1 MENPNSTL
9 KSSKGIPKKAVQK
22 EMGLKR
28 RYSMVETD
36 ELLIDTPIWVK
47 RPEDGIQHKYKIGII
62 KSFGENTIH
71 VSIEDEGELD
81 VDSSMCFNYNVGIDP
96 MQINDLTKLPHVS
109 EASVL
114 DVINKRF
121 NMDLIYSY
129 AGRLLVAVNPFKMIQ
144 GLYGPE
150 KIRLYK
156 GADYSMGFPSDLP
169 PHTFAVAQR
178 SMQLLETQ
186 KINQSCIVSGES
198 GAGKTETARQ
208 LMTYFASSGMGS
220 NNKVQDVIL
229 GANPLLEAL
238 GNAKTLRNNN
248 SSRFGRFIKLSLER
262 SNGIIGGA
270 ISSYMLELSRIGHQI
285 DNERSYHIFYQI
297 IKSYNSQADISKYKL
312 RSMDWYKYLN
322 VSNCY
327 EVQNMD
333 DVKEFRNCVFP
344 QLERILPDKQAIDQL
359 ISLFSA
365 ILLMG
370 NFELGEHESRG
381 MEDAACI
388 ESQDILRDVSELWGI
403 DSKEFE
409 ELLLTSSIEI
419 RGNVVVSAL
428 NKAKAYEQIESC
440 GKEVYL
446 RCFEYLIDLVNKAI
460 EFDDDKKQWIGIL
473 DIYGFEVFKVNGF
486 EQFLINF
493 ANEKLQQ
500 FFISSVFQAE
510 LQEYEKESISHDNI
524 TYEDN
529 SPLVQ
534 LFDGKGGI
542 FDLLEE
548 SCLVS
553 NGTYES
559 FTNSAHKNCVK
570 KSGYKLPKGSVP
582 DKFIIEH
589 TATTVEYTTREFVV
603 KNKHR
608 IRPEIIKLFKES
620 KNSIIK
626 GSFEKVEILNSN
638 KLKGK
643 FLASIFR
650 VSIGHLLDTLKA
662 TNAQFIRCVKANE
675 KKVPNLIEPDM
686 VVDQLQSLSI
696 MEAILLVQKGYAYR
710 ETFEN
715 FMKENSMIMKLMG
728 QTVSTGSDI
737 KQQCRQAMNTM
748 KIPESEWEIGN
759 TKIFIKKDGWIAVER
774 FFRSVTKSLAPLV
787 EALREIYRLS
797 RLRKQ
802 LKEFSV
808 SLIRCQSLV
817 RMYILS
823 KEGVAKKKWLNHL
836 VGIFLLMNVPNAT
849 RNFIRSVITI
859 QRIYRGHRVRKQ
871 IGNALRRKAACKK
884 FVGFVQQLVG
894 ALKVKNNFM
903 GIIYKIKSE
912 AAAKKLQ
919 GAWMN
924 YRKKRLLILL
934 KTYSI
939 KHAKAMKIQRVW
951 RYYYLRQIMIHYIRI
966 ATPARKIQ
974 SVWRGYYTRKT
985 ITNAQFFEKIRIKL
999 WKSEYVMKIQCLI
1012 KRYWI
1017 LAHLDRLFWVA
1028 DVLQPRLHS
1037 ALTRLYWKNMMKSI
1051 KYIQSWWR
1059 GDRVRQIIREEKLF
1073 VLLMA
1078 EKVRTDFI
1086 TQSECQVL
1094 LQWDLER
1101 RDKNRVVLGS
1111 KMEKAPKGLQ
1121 IIQVVVEV
1129 DTTREYPAGWVES
1142 VTGLL
1147 RSGQSIQDVGIG
1159 GFHTVVLTC
1168 EGNLYSFGMNDK
1180 TQLGLGKSPG
1190 ELLGR
1195 ALIRPGESLQIQN
1208 KVKSISCGVDHTLAL
1223 TEMGSVYCWG
1233 ANEFGQCGCDA
1244 TEYQISTPTP
1254 ISLPADW
1261 KQTKISLA
1269 RAGAFHCVAVTLE
1282 NEVLVWGR
1290 GDDLGLEDVHDS
1302 LYIPMQLRSPAI
1314 KKLARINSLSCGL
1327 GTTFMIGTNGVVVVF
1342 GVAQNGILGL
1352 GKGVYTTKRPKIL
1365 SNISRVAQ
1373 ISLSYNFALAL
1384 TTNGEVYQWGQ
1395 IPVWSE
1401 YLEKAIHK
1409 NFFTP
1414 KLVDLSQLKSQI
1426 VEIQAGWWHSVV
1438 RLKSNSIWSW
1448 TFVNE
1453 PEKSEVSNSISQN
1466 DAKPKKEKNVSEGA
1480 ILKSIKNKVELPTEE
1495 KVIPMLF
1502 KFDLAEDRCTKCIK
1516 VVSSPSMTVVMRGG
1530 KDYVSREYIIQ
1541 PYLLRNLYKEYQSQ
1555 ISSLEEESSSEFNA
1569 MNDSLNQHARNYRSS
1584 GSDFW
1589 GAAFSA
1595 SDSMDIFEDLKYPA
1609 LRNPDEF
1616 TNALYNTEQP
1626 SKKDKEVIGR
1636 QFKATELEYF
1646 SSTKNAPVPISN
1658 NSLRSSRKSS
1668 GISSLKLN

>member
-1 MENPNSTL
+1 MPD
-9 KSSKGIPKKAVQK
+9 KGVVPKDV
-22 EMGLKR
+22 ELKR
-28 RYSMVETD
+28 RYSMVTND
-36 ELLIDTPIWVK
+36 ELLIDTPIWVR
-47 RPEDGIQHKYKIGII
+47 RPNGEI
-62 KSFGENTIH
+62 KHRYLVGTILSFGEKTIR
-71 VSIEDEGELD
+71 VRIEEEGEVE
-81 VDSSMCFNYNVGIDP
+81 VDANMCYNYNVGIDA

-114 DVINKRF
+114 DVINQRF
-121 NMDLIYSY
+121 SKDLIYSY
-129 AGRLLVAVNPFKMIQ
+129 AGRLLVAVNPFKMIN

-156 GADYSMGFPSDLP
+156 GADYSMGFPSELP
-169 PHTFAVAQR
+169 PHTFAIAQR
-178 SMQLLETQ
+178 SLQLLDSQ

-220 NNKVQDVIL
+220 NNRVQDVIL

-248 SSRFGRFIKLSLER
+248 SSRFGRFIKLSLEK
-262 SNGIIGGA
+262 SNGIVGGA

-285 DNERSYHIFYQI
+285 ENERSYHIFYQI
-297 IKSYNSQADISKYKL
+297 IKSFASQSDTSKYKF

-322 VSNCY
+322 VSNCF

-333 DVKEFRNCVFP
+333 DVKEFRGSVFP
-344 QLERILPDKQAIDQL
+344 QLERILPDSNAIDSL

-381 MEDAACI
+381 VEDAACI
-388 ESQDILRDVSELWGI
+388 QTQDILSDVSELWGI

-419 RGNVVVSAL
+419 RGTVVVSAL
-428 NKAKAYEQIESC
+428 NKVKAYEQIESC

-446 RCFEYLIDLVNKAI
+446 RCFEYLIELVNKAI
-460 EFDDDKKQWIGIL
+460 EFDEEKKQWIGIL

-510 LQEYEKESISHDNI
+510 LQEYEKESISHESI

-559 FTNSAHKNCVK
+559 FTNSAHKNCGTK
-570 KSGYKLPKGSVP
+570 TGYKLPKGNVP

-589 TATTVEYTTREFVV
+589 TATTVEYTTREFVL

-608 IRPEIIKLFKES
+608 IRPEIIKLFKNS
-620 KNSIIK
+620 KNPIIQ
-626 GSFEKVEILNSN
+626 GCFEKVEILNSN

-675 KKVPNLIEPDM
+675 KKVPNLIEADM

-728 QTVSTGSDI
+728 QTLSSGSDI

-748 KIPESEWEIGN
+748 KIPETEWQIGN

-787 EALREIYRLS
+787 DTLREIYRLTK
-797 RLRKQ
+797 LRKQ
-802 LKEFSV
+802 LKDFST

-817 RMYILS
+817 RMYILN
-823 KEGVAKKKWLNHL
+823 KDGVAKNKL
-836 VGIFLLMNVPNAT
+836 VNYIIGISLLMVTPNAMK
-849 RNFIRSVITI
+849 NYIRAVTKI
-859 QRIYRGHRVRKQ
+859 QKVFRGHRVRR
-871 IGNALRRKAACKK
+871 GVRSALRKKAAMRKLTS
-884 FVGFVQQLVG
+884 FLSLLMTL
-894 ALKVKNNFM
+894 LKVKKGFM
-903 GIIYKIKSE
+903 RIIYAIKSE
-912 AAAKKLQ
+912 AAAKRLQ
-919 GAWMN
+919 RAWVN
-924 YRKKRLLILL
+924 YRKNKRVILL
-934 KTYSI
+934 KSYCI
-939 KHAKAMKIQRVW
+939 KQAKALKIQSAW
-951 RYYYLRQIMIHYIRI
+951 RYYFLRQIVIHYVRI

-974 SVWRGYYTRKT
+974 SVWRGYYVRKT
-985 ITNAQFFEKIRIKL
+985 VQFAHFFEKIRQKL
-999 WKSEYVMKIQCLI
+999 WKSEYVMKIQSMI

-1037 ALTRLYWKNMMKSI
+1037 ALTRIYWKNMLKSV
-1051 KYIQSWWR
+1051 KLIQSWWR
-1059 GDRVRQIIREEKLF
+1059 GDRVRQIIREEKLN

-1078 EKVRTDFI
+1078 EKVRTDFL
-1086 TQSECQVL
+1086 TQKECQAL

-1111 KMEKAPKGLQ
+1111 KLEKVPKGLQ

-1129 DTTREYPAGWVES
+1129 DTTREYPAGWVDS
-1142 VTGLL
+1142 VVVLL
-1147 RSGQSIQDVGIG
+1147 RSMASIQEIGIG

-1168 EGNLYSFGMNDK
+1168 EGELFTFGMNDK
-1180 TQLGLGKSPG
+1180 SQLGLGRTPS

-1195 ALIRPGESLQIQN
+1195 ALIKPSDSLQLTN
-1208 KVKSISCGVDHTLAL
+1208 PVKSISCGVDSSLAL
-1223 TEMGSVYCWG
+1223 TENGFVFCWG
-1233 ANEFGQCGCDA
+1233 SNEFGQCGCDA
-1244 TEYQISTPTP
+1244 TALQIPSPTP

-1261 KQTKISLA
+1261 KQTKITLA
-1269 RAGAFHCVAVTLE
+1269 KAGAFHCVAVTIE

-1290 GDDLGLEDVHDS
+1290 GDDLGLEDVYES

-1314 KKLARINSLSCGL
+1314 KKLGRINSLSCGL
-1327 GTTFMIGTNGVVVVF
+1327 GTTFMIGMNGMVVVF

-1352 GKGVYTTKRPKIL
+1352 GKGVYSTKRPKVL
-1365 SNISRVAQ
+1365 SNLSRISQ
-1373 ISLSYNFALAL
+1373 ISLGYNFVLAL
-1384 TTNGEVYQWGQ
+1384 TTNGEVFQWGQ
-1395 IPVWSE
+1395 IPVWNE
-1401 YLEKAIHK
+1401 FLERTIHT

-1414 KLVDLSQLKSQI
+1414 QPVDLSTLRSHV

-1438 RLKSNSIWSW
+1438 RLKNNSIWSW

-1453 PEKSEVSNSISQN
+1453 VEKAKEN
-1466 DAKPKKEKNVSEGA
+1466 DAQKNCKEPENAKKEEKPISEGA
-1480 ILKSIKNKVELPTEE
+1480 ILKSISNRVKLP
-1495 KVIPMLF
+1495 KKGSSIKPILF

-1530 KDYVSREYIIQ
+1530 RDHVSKEYIIQ
-1541 PYLLRNLYKEYQSQ
+1541 PYMLQTFENDLLSQS
-1555 ISSLEEESSSEFNA
+1555 SSSYEEDSSEFSF
-1569 MNDSLNQHARNYRSS
+1569 MGDSLNNHARHYQTS

-1589 GAAFSA
+1589 KAAFSA
-1595 SDSMDIFEDLKYPA
+1595 SDSLEVFEDMKYPA
-1609 LRNPDEF
+1609 LRDPDDF
-1616 TNALYNTEQP
+1616 TNALYNPSEA
-1626 SKKDKEVIGR
+1626 SKKEKSERMVGR
-1636 QFKATELEYF
+1636 QAKVMELDSF
-1646 SSTKNAPVPISN
+1646 SLDQNSIQKSGKRSSNKSAPTPISSSTYSK
-1658 NSLRSSRKSS
+1658 KSS
-1668 GISSLKLN
+1668 LT

>member
-1 MENPNSTL
+1 ML
-9 KSSKGIPKKAVQK
+9 PKKAAPK
-22 EMGLKR
+22 EMELKR
-28 RYSMVETD
+28 RYSMVGND

-47 RPEDGIQHKYKIGII
+47 RPEDGIKHKYKLGII
-62 KSFGENTIH
+62 KSFGEKTIH
-71 VSIEDEGELD
+71 VNIEDEGDID
-81 VDSSMCFNYNVGIDP
+81 VDFNMCFNYNVGIDP

-114 DVINKRF
+114 DVINQRF

-129 AGRLLVAVNPFKMIQ
+129 AGRLLVAVNPFKMIE

-156 GADYSMGFPSDLP
+156 GADYSMGFPSELP

-208 LMTYFASSGMGS
+208 LMSYFASSGMGS
-220 NNKVQDVIL
+220 DNNVQDVIL

-248 SSRFGRFIKLSLER
+248 SSRFGRFIKLCLER
-262 SNGIIGGA
+262 SNGIVGGA

-285 DNERSYHIFYQI
+285 ENERSYHIFYQI
-297 IKSYNSQADISKYKL
+297 IKSYNSQSDIVKYKL
-312 RSMDWYKYLN
+312 RELNWYKYLN
-322 VSNCY
+322 ASNCY
-327 EVQNMD
+327 DVQNID
-333 DVKEFRNCVFP
+333 DVKEFKNCVFP
-344 QLERILPDKQAIDQL
+344 QLKRILPNQEAIEQL

-370 NFELGEHESRG
+370 NFELGEQESKG
-381 MEDAACI
+381 MEDAASI
-388 ESQDILRDVSELWGI
+388 ESQDILKDVSELWGI
-403 DSKEFE
+403 NPKEFE
-409 ELLLTSSIEI
+409 ELLITTSIEI
-419 RGNVVVSAL
+419 RGTVVVSAL
-428 NKAKAYEQIESC
+428 NKSKAYEQIESC
-440 GKEVYL
+440 AKEVYL
-446 RCFEYLIDLVNKAI
+446 RCFNYLIDLINKAI
-460 EFDDDKKQWIGIL
+460 EFDDEKKQWIGIL

-510 LQEYEKESISHDNI
+510 LQEYKKESISHDNI

-559 FTNSAHKNCVK
+559 FTNSAHKNCAS
-570 KSGYKLPKGSVP
+570 KSGYKLPKGSIP

-589 TATTVEYTTREFVV
+589 TATTVEYTTREFVI

-608 IRPEIIKLFKES
+608 IRPEIIQLFKES

-626 GSFEKVEILNSN
+626 GSFEKVEILNSK

-650 VSIGHLLDTLKA
+650 VSIEHLLDTLKA
-662 TNAQFIRCVKANE
+662 TNAQFIRCIKANE
-675 KKVPNLIEPDM
+675 KKLPNLIEPDM

-710 ETFEN
+710 ETFEK
-715 FMKENSMIMKLMG
+715 FMQENSMIMKLMG
-728 QTVSTGSDI
+728 QTINSGTDL
-737 KQQCRQAMNTM
+737 KTQCRQAMNTM
-748 KIPESEWEIGN
+748 KIPESEWQIGN
-759 TKIFIKKDGWIAVER
+759 SKIFIKKDGWIAVER
-774 FFRSVTKSLAPLV
+774 FFRSVTKSLVPLA
-787 EALREIYRLS
+787 ESLREIYRLS

-802 LKEFSV
+802 LKDFSV

-817 RMYILS
+817 RMYILN
-823 KEGVAKKKWLNHL
+823 KEGVAKNMLLNHL
-836 VGIFLLMNVPNAT
+836 VGVVLLMNIPNAM
-849 RNFIRSVITI
+849 RNYTNSIVTI
-859 QRIYRGHRVRKQ
+859 QRIYRGHRVRKE
-871 IGNALRRKAACKK
+871 IRESLRKKAALKK
-884 FVGFVQQLVG
+884 FLNFIWLLLSVLR
-894 ALKVKNNFM
+894 VKNTFM
-903 GIIYKIKSE
+903 DVLHKIKSE
-912 AAAKKLQ
+912 AAAKKVQ
-919 GAWMN
+919 SAWIH
-924 YRKKRLLILL
+924 YKKKRRLILL
-934 KTYSI
+934 KLYSI
-939 KHAKAMKIQRVW
+939 KQAKAIKIQRTW

-966 ATPARKIQ
+966 ASPARKIQ

-985 ITNAQFFEKIRIKL
+985 INHAHFFQKIRIKL
-999 WKSEYVMKIQCLI
+999 WNSEYVMKIQCLI

-1028 DVLQPRLHS
+1028 DVLQPRLQS
-1037 ALTRLYWKNMMKSI
+1037 ALTRIYWKNMLKSI
-1051 KYIQSWWR
+1051 KCIQSWWR
-1059 GDRVRQIIREEKLF
+1059 GDRVRQIIREEKLH

-1078 EKVRTDFI
+1078 EKVRTDYI
-1086 TQSECQVL
+1086 TQNECQML

-1101 RDKNRVVLGS
+1101 RNMNRVVLGS
-1111 KMEKAPKGLQ
+1111 KGEKAPKGLQ

-1129 DTTREYPAGWVES
+1129 DTTREYPAGWIES

-1147 RSGQSIQDVGIG
+1147 RSGNSIQDVGIG

-1168 EGNLYSFGMNDK
+1168 EGKLYSFGMNDK
-1180 TQLGLGKSPG
+1180 SQLGLGKSPS

-1195 ALIRPGESLQIQN
+1195 ALIRPGASLQIEN
-1208 KVKSISCGVDHTLAL
+1208 KIKSISCGVDHSLAL
-1223 TEMGSVYCWG
+1223 SEFGSVYCWG

-1244 TEYQISTPTP
+1244 TEYQISSPTP

-1261 KQTKISLA
+1261 KQTKITLA
-1269 RAGAFHCVAVTLE
+1269 RAGAFHCVAVTID

-1314 KKLARINSLSCGL
+1314 KKLGRINSLSCGL
-1327 GTTFMIGTNGVVVVF
+1327 GTTFMIGINGVVAVF

-1352 GKGVYTTKRPKIL
+1352 GKGVYSTKRPKIL
-1365 SNISRVAQ
+1365 SNISRVSQ
-1373 ISLSYNFALAL
+1373 ISLGYNFALAL

-1395 IPVWSE
+1395 VPVWNE
-1401 YLEKAIHK
+1401 YLEKKLHK

-1414 KLVDLSQLKSQI
+1414 KLLDLSELKSHV
-1426 VEIQAGWWHSVV
+1426 VEIQTGWWHSVV
-1438 RLKSNSIWSW
+1438 RLKNNFIWSW
-1448 TFVNE
+1448 TFVCE
-1453 PEKSEVSNSISQN
+1453 
-1466 DAKPKKEKNVSEGA
+1466 PKKESLDKMNKKEAKPQKERKISEGA
-1480 ILKSIKNKVELPTEE
+1480 ILKSSKSSEVDILNVERI
-1495 KVIPMLF
+1495 IPVLF

-1530 KDYVSREYIIQ
+1530 KDHISREYVIQ
-1541 PYLLRNLYKEYQSQ
+1541 PYLLQDFEDDQQGKV
-1555 ISSLEEESSSEFNA
+1555 SSFNEDSFSDFDT
-1569 MNDSLNQHARNYRSS
+1569 MENSLNQHARHYRSS

-1609 LRNPDEF
+1609 LRDPDEF
-1616 TNALYNTEQP
+1616 TNALYDTKQ
-1626 SKKDKEVIGR
+1626 SFKKDSEEKALGR
-1636 QFKATELEYF
+1636 QAKVVELDDF
-1646 SSTKNAPVPISN
+1646 SSFRNVPMAIT
-1658 NSLRSSRKSS
+1658 NSLQSSKRTT
-1668 GISSLKLN
+1668 GSLT

>member
-1 MENPNSTL
+1 MNKKNNP
-9 KSSKGIPKKAVQK
+9 QK
-22 EMGLKR
+22 EMEFKR
-28 RYSMVETD
+28 RYSMVGND
-36 ELLIDTPIWVK
+36 ELLIDTPVWVK
-47 RPEDGIQHKYKIGII
+47 CPENGINHNYKVGII
-62 KSFGENTIH
+62 KSFGEKTIH
-71 VSIEDEGELD
+71 VSIEGGEEID
-81 VDSSMCFNYNVGIDP
+81 VDFNMCFNYNVGIDA

-121 NMDLIYSY
+121 SMDLIYSY
-129 AGRLLVAVNPFKMIQ
+129 AGRLLVAVNPFKMIE

-178 SMQLLETQ
+178 SMQLLDTQ

-220 NNKVQDVIL
+220 DNKVQEVIL

-248 SSRFGRFIKLSLER
+248 SSRFGRFIKLCLER
-262 SNGIIGGA
+262 SNGIVGGA

-285 DNERSYHIFYQI
+285 ENERSYHIFYQI
-297 IKSYNSQADISKYKL
+297 IKSYTSQADISKYKL
-312 RSMDWYKYLN
+312 REMDWYKYLN

-327 EVQNMD
+327 DVQNID
-333 DVKEFRNCVFP
+333 DIKEFKNCVFP
-344 QLERILPDKQAIDQL
+344 QLERILPNQEAIDQL

-381 MEDAACI
+381 IEDAACI
-388 ESQDILRDVSELWGI
+388 ESQDILSDVSELWGI
-403 DSKEFE
+403 DSKQFE

-428 NKAKAYEQIESC
+428 NKAKAQEQIESC

-446 RCFEYLIDLVNKAI
+446 KCFEYLIDLVNKAI
-460 EFDDDKKQWIGIL
+460 EFDDNKRQWIGIL

-529 SPLVQ
+529 SSLVQ

-553 NGTYES
+553 NGTFES
-559 FTNSAHKNCVK
+559 FTNSAHKNCGK
-570 KSGYKLPKGSVP
+570 KSGYKLPKGNVP

-589 TATTVEYTTREFVV
+589 TATTVEYTTREFVL

-626 GSFEKVEILNSN
+626 GCFEKVEILNSN

-675 KKVPNLIEPDM
+675 KKVPNLIEADM

-728 QTVSTGSDI
+728 QTISSGSDL

-748 KIPESEWEIGN
+748 KIPESEWQIGN

-774 FFRSVTKSLAPLV
+774 FFRSVTKSLAPLA
-787 EALREIYRLS
+787 ETLREIFRLS
-797 RLRKQ
+797 KLRKQ

-817 RMYILS
+817 RMYILN
-823 KEGVAKKKWLNHL
+823 KEGVAKNRLLNYL
-836 VGIFLLMNVPNAT
+836 IGVSLIMNLPNAM
-849 RNFIRSVITI
+849 RNYNRSIVTI
-859 QRIYRGHRVRKQ
+859 QRIYRGHRVRKE
-871 IGNALRRKAACKK
+871 IGTTLRRKAACKK
-884 FVGFVQQLVG
+884 FVSFVKLLVNV
-894 ALKVKNNFM
+894 LKAKNTFLD
-903 GIIYKIKSE
+903 ILRRIKSE

-919 GAWMN
+919 SAWIH
-924 YRKKRLLILL
+924 YKKKRLVILL
-934 KTYSI
+934 RIYSI
-939 KHAKAMKIQRVW
+939 KQAKAIKIQRVW

-974 SVWRGYYTRKT
+974 SVWRGYYVRKT
-985 ITNAQFFEKIRIKL
+985 IQHSHFFEKIRIKL

-1017 LAHLDRLFWVA
+1017 LAHLDRLYWVA

-1037 ALTRLYWKNMMKSI
+1037 ALTRLYWKNMLKSI
-1051 KYIQSWWR
+1051 KCIQSWWR

-1078 EKVRTDFI
+1078 EKVRTDFM
-1086 TQSECQVL
+1086 TQNECQILV
-1094 LQWDLER
+1094 QWDLER
-1101 RDKNRVVLGS
+1101 RNKNRVVIGS
-1111 KMEKAPKGLQ
+1111 KLEKSPKGLQ
-1121 IIQVVVEV
+1121 IIQILVEV
-1129 DTTREYPAGWVES
+1129 DTSREYPAGWMES
-1142 VTGLL
+1142 ITGLL
-1147 RSGQSIQDVGIG
+1147 RSGSSIQEVGIG

-1168 EGNLYSFGMNDK
+1168 EGSLYSFGMNDK
-1180 TQLGLGKSPG
+1180 SQLGLGKPG
-1190 ELLGR
+1190 SELLGR
-1195 ALIRPGESLQIQN
+1195 ALIKPGESLSIQN
-1208 KVKSISCGVDHTLAL
+1208 KIKSISCGVDHSLAL
-1223 TEMGSVYCWG
+1223 SEMGSVYCWG
-1233 ANEFGQCGCDA
+1233 ANEYGQCGCDA
-1244 TEYQISTPTP
+1244 TEYQISAPTL

-1261 KQTKISLA
+1261 KQTRITLA
-1269 RAGAFHCVAVTLE
+1269 RAGAFHCVAVTIE

-1302 LYIPMQLRSPAI
+1302 LFIPMQLRSPAI
-1314 KKLARINSLSCGL
+1314 KKLGRINSLSCGL
-1327 GTTFMIGTNGVVVVF
+1327 GTTFMIGINGVVLVF

-1352 GKGVYTTKRPKIL
+1352 GKGVYSTKRPKIL
-1365 SNISRVAQ
+1365 SNISRVSQ
-1373 ISLSYNFALAL
+1373 ISLGYNFALAL

-1395 IPVWSE
+1395 VPVWNE
-1401 YLEKAIHK
+1401 YLEKTLHK

-1414 KLVDLSQLKSQI
+1414 KLVDLSELKSHV
-1426 VEIQAGWWHSVV
+1426 VEIQSGWWHSVV
-1438 RLKSNSIWSW
+1438 RLKNNSIWSW
-1448 TFVNE
+1448 TFVCEVAKELNE
-1453 PEKSEVSNSISQN
+1453 KVNENQTKQKS
-1466 DAKPKKEKNVSEGA
+1466 EKNVSEGA
-1480 ILKSIKNKVELPTEE
+1480 ILRSINSRVEISKGEGL
-1495 KVIPMLF
+1495 IPILF

-1530 KDYVSREYIIQ
+1530 KDHISREYIIQ
-1541 PYLLRNLYKEYQSQ
+1541 PYLLENFDKGQQGE
-1555 ISSLEEESSSEFNA
+1555 ISSYDEDNYSDYNV
-1569 MNDSLNQHARNYRSS
+1569 MDDSLNLHAKHYGSA
-1584 GSDFW
+1584 GSDLW
-1589 GAAFSA
+1589 GAVFSA
-1595 SDSMDIFEDLKYPA
+1595 SDSIDIFEDLKYPA

-1616 TNALYNTEQP
+1616 TNALYDTNQ
-1626 SKKDKEVIGR
+1626 SIKKNSEGKIFAR
-1636 QFKATELEYF
+1636 QAKVVELDDY
-1646 SSTKNAPVPISN
+1646 SSIKSGPVPISN
-1658 NSLRSSRKSS
+1658 SFQSSRKSK
-1668 GISSLKLN
+1668 SSNLK

>member
-1 MENPNSTL
+1 MIKKNNP
-9 KSSKGIPKKAVQK
+9 QK
-22 EMGLKR
+22 EMELKR
-28 RYSMVETD
+28 RYSMVGND
-36 ELLIDTPIWVK
+36 ELLIDTPVWVK
-47 RPEDGIQHKYKIGII
+47 CPENGINHNYKVGVI
-62 KSFGENTIH
+62 KSFGEKTIH
-71 VSIEDEGELD
+71 VSIEGEGEID
-81 VDSSMCFNYNVGIDP
+81 VDFNMCFNYNVGIDP

-121 NMDLIYSY
+121 SMDLIYSY
-129 AGRLLVAVNPFKMIQ
+129 AGRLLVAVNPFKMIE

-178 SMQLLETQ
+178 SMQLLDTQ

-220 NNKVQDVIL
+220 DNKVQEVIL

-248 SSRFGRFIKLSLER
+248 SSRFGRFIKLCLER
-262 SNGIIGGA
+262 SNGIVGGA

-285 DNERSYHIFYQI
+285 ENERSYHIFYQI
-297 IKSYNSQADISKYKL
+297 IKSYTSQADISKYKL
-312 RSMDWYKYLN
+312 RGMDWYKYLN

-327 EVQNMD
+327 DVQNID
-333 DVKEFRNCVFP
+333 DIKEFKNCVFP
-344 QLERILPDKQAIDQL
+344 QLERILPNQEAIDQL

-381 MEDAACI
+381 IEDAACI
-388 ESQDILRDVSELWGI
+388 ESQDILSDVSELWGI
-403 DSKEFE
+403 DSKQFE

-428 NKAKAYEQIESC
+428 NKAKAQEQIESC

-446 RCFEYLIDLVNKAI
+446 KCFEYLIDLVNKAI
-460 EFDDDKKQWIGIL
+460 EFDDNKRQWIGIL

-529 SPLVQ
+529 SSLVQ

-559 FTNSAHKNCVK
+559 FTNSAHKNCGK
-570 KSGYKLPKGSVP
+570 KSGYKLPKGNVP

-589 TATTVEYTTREFVV
+589 TATTVEYTTREFVL

-608 IRPEIIKLFKES
+608 IRPEIIQLFKES

-626 GSFEKVEILNSN
+626 GCFEKVEILNSN

-675 KKVPNLIEPDM
+675 KKVPNLIEADM

-728 QTVSTGSDI
+728 QTISSGSDL

-748 KIPESEWEIGN
+748 KIPESEWQIGN

-774 FFRSVTKSLAPLV
+774 FFRSVTKSLAPLA
-787 EALREIYRLS
+787 ETLREIFRLS
-797 RLRKQ
+797 KLRKQ
-802 LKEFSV
+802 LKEFSL

-817 RMYILS
+817 RMYILN
-823 KEGVAKKKWLNHL
+823 KEGVAKNKLLNYL
-836 VGIFLLMNVPNAT
+836 VGVSLIMNLPNAM
-849 RNFIRSVITI
+849 RNYNRSIITI
-859 QRIYRGHRVRKQ
+859 QRIYRGHRVRKE
-871 IGNALRRKAACKK
+871 IGTTLRRKAACKK
-884 FVGFVQQLVG
+884 FVSFVKLLVNV
-894 ALKVKNNFM
+894 LKAKNTFM
-903 GIIYKIKSE
+903 DILRRIKSE

-919 GAWMN
+919 SAWIH
-924 YRKKRLLILL
+924 YKKKRLVILL
-934 KTYSI
+934 RIYSI
-939 KHAKAMKIQRVW
+939 KQAKAIKIQRVW

-974 SVWRGYYTRKT
+974 SVWRGYYVRKT
-985 ITNAQFFEKIRIKL
+985 IQHSHFFEKIRIKL

-1037 ALTRLYWKNMMKSI
+1037 ALTRLYWKNMLKSI
-1051 KYIQSWWR
+1051 KCIQSWWR

-1078 EKVRTDFI
+1078 EKVRTDFM
-1086 TQSECQVL
+1086 TQSECKILV
-1094 LQWDLER
+1094 QWDLER
-1101 RDKNRVVLGS
+1101 RNKNRVVIGS
-1111 KMEKAPKGLQ
+1111 KLEKSPKGLQ
-1121 IIQVVVEV
+1121 IIQILVDV
-1129 DTTREYPAGWVES
+1129 DTSREYPAGWMES
-1142 VTGLL
+1142 ITGLL
-1147 RSGQSIQDVGIG
+1147 RSGSSIQEVGIG

-1168 EGNLYSFGMNDK
+1168 EGSLYSFGMNDK
-1180 TQLGLGKSPG
+1180 SQLGLGKPG
-1190 ELLGR
+1190 SELLGR
-1195 ALIRPGESLQIQN
+1195 ALIKPAESLNIQN
-1208 KVKSISCGVDHTLAL
+1208 KIKSISCGVDHTLAL
-1223 TEMGSVYCWG
+1223 SEMGSVYCWG
-1233 ANEFGQCGCDA
+1233 ANEYGQCGCDA
-1244 TEYQISTPTP
+1244 TEYQISTPTL

-1261 KQTKISLA
+1261 KQTRITLA
-1269 RAGAFHCVAVTLE
+1269 RAGAFHCVAVTIE

-1302 LYIPMQLRSPAI
+1302 LFIPMQLRSPAI
-1314 KKLARINSLSCGL
+1314 KKLGRINSLSCGL
-1327 GTTFMIGTNGVVVVF
+1327 GTTFMIGINGVVLVF

-1352 GKGVYTTKRPKIL
+1352 GKGVYSTKRPKIL
-1365 SNISRVAQ
+1365 SNISRVSQ
-1373 ISLSYNFALAL
+1373 ISLGYNFALAL

-1395 IPVWSE
+1395 VPVWNE
-1401 YLEKAIHK
+1401 YLEKTLHK

-1414 KLVDLSQLKSQI
+1414 KLVDLSELKSHV
-1426 VEIQAGWWHSVV
+1426 VEIQSGWWHSVV
-1438 RLKSNSIWSW
+1438 RLKNNSIWSW
-1448 TFVNE
+1448 TFVCEVAKELNE
-1453 PEKSEVSNSISQN
+1453 KVNENQTKQKN
-1466 DAKPKKEKNVSEGA
+1466 EKNASEGA
-1480 ILKSIKNKVELPTEE
+1480 ILRSINSRVEISKGEGL
-1495 KVIPMLF
+1495 IPVLF

-1530 KDYVSREYIIQ
+1530 KDHISREYIVQ
-1541 PYLLRNLYKEYQSQ
+1541 PYLLENFDKGQQGEM
-1555 ISSLEEESSSEFNA
+1555 SSYDEDNYSDYNV
-1569 MNDSLNQHARNYRSS
+1569 MDDSLNLHAKHYGST
-1584 GSDFW
+1584 GSDLW
-1589 GAAFSA
+1589 GAVFSA

-1616 TNALYNTEQP
+1616 TNALYDTNQ
-1626 SKKDKEVIGR
+1626 SIKKNSEEKIFGR
-1636 QFKATELEYF
+1636 QAKAVELDDF
-1646 SSTKNAPVPISN
+1646 SSIKSGPVPISN
-1658 NSLRSSRKSS
+1658 SLQSSRKSR
-1668 GISSLKLN
+1668 SSNLR

>member
-1 MENPNSTL
+1 M
-9 KSSKGIPKKAVQK
+9 IPKKAAPK
-22 EMGLKR
+22 EMELKR
-28 RYSMVETD
+28 RYSMVGSD

-47 RPEDGIQHKYKIGII
+47 RPEDGIQHRYKVGII
-62 KSFGENTIH
+62 KSFGEKTIH
-71 VSIEDEGELD
+71 VSIEGEGDFD
-81 VDSSMCFNYNVGIDP
+81 VDANMCFNYNVGIDP

-114 DVINKRF
+114 DVISKRF

-129 AGRLLVAVNPFKMIQ
+129 AGRLLVAVNPFKMIE

-156 GADYSMGFPSDLP
+156 GADYSMGFPSDLA

-262 SNGIIGGA
+262 SNGIVGGA

-285 DNERSYHIFYQI
+285 ENERSYHIFYQI
-297 IKSYNSQADISKYKL
+297 IKSYNSQDDISKYKL
-312 RSMDWYKYLN
+312 RGLEWYKYLN

-327 EVQNMD
+327 EVQNID
-333 DVKEFRNCVFP
+333 DVNEFRNCVLP
-344 QLERILPDKQAIDQL
+344 QLERILPDSQAIDQL

-370 NFELGEHESRG
+370 NFELDEHESRG

-388 ESQDILRDVSELWGI
+388 QSQDLLKDVSELWGI

-446 RCFEYLIDLVNKAI
+446 RCFEYLIDLVNRAI
-460 EFDDDKKQWIGIL
+460 EFDDEKKQWIGIL

-500 FFISSVFQAE
+500 FFIFSVFQAE

-524 TYEDN
+524 TFEDN
-529 SPLVQ
+529 SSLVQ

-589 TATTVEYTTREFVV
+589 TATTVEYTTKEFVL

-620 KNSIIK
+620 RNSIIK
-626 GSFEKVEILNSN
+626 GSFENVEILNSN

-662 TNAQFIRCVKANE
+662 TNSQFIRCVKANE

-715 FMKENSMIMKLMG
+715 FMRENSMIMKLMG
-728 QTVSTGSDI
+728 QTVSTGVDI
-737 KQQCRQAMNTM
+737 KQQCRQAMKTM

-759 TKIFIKKDGWIAVER
+759 KKIFIKKDGWIAVER
-774 FFRSVTKSLAPLV
+774 FFRSVTKSLAPLAEV
-787 EALREIYRLS
+787 LREIYRLS

-802 LKEFSV
+802 LKEFSA

-817 RMYILS
+817 RMYVLS
-823 KEGVAKKKWLNHL
+823 KEGVVKKRWLNHL
-836 VGIFLLMNVPNAT
+836 VGISLLMNAPNAM
-849 RNFIRSVITI
+849 RNFIRSVVTI
-859 QRIYRGHRVRKQ
+859 QRIYRGHLVRKQ
-871 IGNALRRKAACKK
+871 VGSDLRKKAACKK
-884 FVGFVQQLVG
+884 FVGFIQLLVSV
-894 ALKVKNNFM
+894 LRVKNVFM
-903 GIIYKIKSE
+903 DILRRFKSDVAARRLQKAWIHYK
-912 AAAKKLQ
+912 
-919 GAWMN
+919 
-924 YRKKRLLILL
+924 KKRLVILL
-934 KTYSI
+934 RIYSI
-939 KHAKAMKIQRVW
+939 KQAKAMKIQRTW

-966 ATPARKIQ
+966 ALPARKIQ
-974 SVWRGYYTRKT
+974 SVWRGYFTRKT
-985 ITNAQFFEKIRIKL
+985 IAHSHFFSKIRVKL
-999 WKSEYVMKIQCLI
+999 WKSEYVMKIQCLV

-1037 ALTRLYWKNMMKSI
+1037 ALTRLYWKNMVRSI
-1051 KYIQSWWR
+1051 IYIQSWWR
-1059 GDRVRQIIREEKLF
+1059 GDRVRQIIREEKLY

-1086 TQSECQVL
+1086 TQRECQKL

-1111 KMEKAPKGLQ
+1111 KVEKPPKGLQ

-1129 DTTREYPAGWVES
+1129 DTTREYPAGWIES
-1142 VTGLL
+1142 VAGLL
-1147 RSGQSIQDVGIG
+1147 KAGNSVQDVGIG

-1168 EGNLYSFGMNDK
+1168 QGSLYSFGMNDK
-1180 TQLGLGKSPG
+1180 SQLGLGKAPS

-1223 TEMGSVYCWG
+1223 TDVGSVYCWG

-1244 TEYQISTPTP
+1244 TEYQILSPTP
-1254 ISLPADW
+1254 ICLPADW
-1261 KQTKISLA
+1261 KQTRISLA
-1269 RAGAFHCVAVTLE
+1269 RAGAFHCVAVTIE

-1314 KKLARINSLSCGL
+1314 KKLGKINSLSCGL
-1327 GTTFMIGTNGVVVVF
+1327 GTTFMIGMNGVVVVF

-1352 GKGVYTTKRPKIL
+1352 GRGVHTTKRPKIL
-1365 SNISRVAQ
+1365 SNISRVTQ

-1395 IPVWSE
+1395 IPVWNE
-1401 YLEKAIHK
+1401 YLEKTLRK

-1414 KLVDLSQLKSQI
+1414 KLVDLSRLKSHV
-1426 VEIQAGWWHSVV
+1426 VEIQTGWWHSVV

-1448 TFVNE
+1448 IFVNE
-1453 PEKSEVSNSISQN
+1453 PERNSSLCDTSLEASN
-1466 DAKPKKEKNVSEGA
+1466 PRKEKDLSKGA
-1480 ILKSIKNKVELPTEE
+1480 ILKSVRSRAEFPVEDRIVP
-1495 KVIPMLF
+1495 VLF

-1530 KDYVSREYIIQ
+1530 KDYVSREYVIQ
-1541 PYLLRNLYKEYQSQ
+1541 PYLLRNLSAEDRPDQV
-1555 ISSLEEESSSEFNA
+1555 SSFDEKDSSDLDGI
-1569 MNDSLNQHARNYRSS
+1569 NDSLNQHVRNYKSS
-1584 GSDFW
+1584 GSDLW
-1589 GAAFSA
+1589 GAVFSA

-1616 TNALYNTEQP
+1616 TNALYDDQS
-1626 SKKDKEVIGR
+1626 SKEGKDDNILR
-1636 QFKATELEYF
+1636 QAKAVELDYY
-1646 SSTKNAPVPISN
+1646 SSTKSIPPMPISN
-1658 NSLRSSRKSS
+1658 NSLRSSKRSS
-1668 GISSLKLN
+1668 GASSSRLT